1 MAGDMSVSADVNR
14 CVAAALDRFGKID
27 ILVTCAGSSPG
38 GLLED
43 LTEEQWMSSLNTKF
57 AGTRA

>member
-1 MAGDMSVSADVNR
+1 VSVTANGERCGATAGDR
-14 CVAAALDRFGKID
+14 LGPID
-27 ILVTCAGSSPG
+27 ILVTCPGSSPG
-38 GLLED
+38 RLLED

>member
-1 MAGDMSVSADVNR
+1 MVPIAGRHERREDVER
-14 CVAAALDRFGKID
+14 EVAEAIERFGRID

-43 LTEEQWMSSLNTKF
+43 LTEDDWS
-57 AGTRA
+57 AA

>member
-1 MAGDMSVSADVNR
+1 VSVTASGDR
-14 CVAAALDRFGKID
+14 CGAAAADRPGPID
-27 ILVTCAGSSPG
+27 ILVTCPGSSPG
-38 GLLED
+38 RLLED

>member
-1 MAGDMSVSADVNR
+1 VSVTANGDRCGAAAGD
-14 CVAAALDRFGKID
+14 CPGPID
-27 ILVTCAGSSPG
+27 ILVTCPGNSPG
-38 GLLED
+38 RLLED

>member
-1 MAGDMSVSADVNR
+1 VSVTATGDCCGAAAGD
-14 CVAAALDRFGKID
+14 CPGPID
-27 ILVTCAGSSPG
+27 ILVACPGSSPG
-38 GLLED
+38 RLLED